1 MLLLFTSFFSLIQI
15 LHFFLSVLSP
25 VVLLLKLLLVSFLA
39 WLAFRTSSYNRLLT
53 FLWPSSYNIQCTPS
67 SGRTVL
73 VGIHVCFARPVRVNC
88 FLCKSSYCR
97 NTCACFLIL
106 LRLASAKYHGI
117 LSESLVYIL
126 YTCSPNTEPSQARRV
141 CLTTASFGCCIW
153 LMARLLERG
162 TEPGTPC
169 STHTALPEWETWTGK
184 YWKILEI
191 SCKEGLKLRDRAAKG
206 DLFWLKADLGQ
217 CECQQMVYHVQVCP
231 WDTSLRLLDPV
242 FILRMVCWPYICC
255 SLWSCSSKETMLSA
269 SSELPV
275 INAYRP
281 MSQNTAL
288 P

>member
-141 CLTTASFGCCIW
+141 CLTTASFW
-153 LMARLLERG
+153 LLHMIDGKALGKGHRAGYSLFN
-162 TEPGTPC
+162 
-169 STHTALPEWETWTGK
+169 THSSPRVGDLN
-184 YWKILEI
+184 WKILE
-191 SCKEGLKLRDRAAKG
+191 
-206 DLFWLKADLGQ
+206 
-217 CECQQMVYHVQVCP
+217 
-231 WDTSLRLLDPV
+231 
-242 FILRMVCWPYICC
+242 
-255 SLWSCSSKETMLSA
+255 
-269 SSELPV
+269 
-275 INAYRP
+275 
-281 MSQNTAL
+281 NTGNL
-288 P
+288 M